1 MDLISSTCS
10 RTCLNVCLQTRVI
23 LGHTMSYFCL
33 MIVIRLWPASR
44 PKATTCHRSRHVP
57 SVPNGTCR
65 TFCANFES
73 CNLSSRHIFCGMQ
86 GMKPPNQQ
94 QTNAKNMASCTSDP
108 TCTWHAI
115 DSVFPAKL
123 MHPTA
128 VLLFFQHVLV
138 SASGHMVQL
147 KSSNLPLFHEPMLSL
162 AGIKHASGLNLVCPP
177 KTCFHAS
184 VPAQPNN
191 STRTG
196 ARDVYIYIHI

>member
-1 MDLISSTCS
+1 MNQLHSVEVNPRLRISRGSIPGLTAHAKQPLNQVESQSMDLMSSTCS

-23 LGHTMSYFCL
+23 LRHTMSYFCL
-33 MIVIRLWPASR
+33 MIVIRLWPACL

-108 TCTWHAI
+108 TCT
-115 DSVFPAKL
+115 
-123 MHPTA
+123 
-128 VLLFFQHVLV
+128 
-138 SASGHMVQL
+138 
-147 KSSNLPLFHEPMLSL
+147 
-162 AGIKHASGLNLVCPP
+162 
-177 KTCFHAS
+177 
-184 VPAQPNN
+184 
-191 STRTG
+191 
-196 ARDVYIYIHI
+196 